1 MTDEERAAP
10 EPQAAAQ
17 QTADSV
23 YIMEPALPAHLKER
37 APTLYPDRSAKL
49 LEALAQQLTETNE
62 FYRPLLDAAQELRDL
77 RGVQTCLIELLR
89 TYNPYTKSFSR

>member
-1 MTDEERAAP
+1 MTDEGRAAA
-10 EPQAAAQ
+10 EAQAAAQ
-17 QTADSV
+17 QAADSV
-23 YIMEPALPAHLKER
+23 YIMEPALPAHLKES
-37 APTLYPDRSAKL
+37 APTRYPDHSAKL

-77 RGVQTCLIELLR
+77 RSVQSCLIELLR